1 MPLPRPFGDP
11 FSRPNVKEDER
22 APKRKR
28 EVAPISSSA
37 FSFNLGTASTNTGT
51 STSTPKKVDV
61 KSEHVDR
68 RLQST
73 PIRFETPLREVSVS
87 RSSMTPGAGPSKPG
101 GRPLQSLPS
110 PFGGM
115 SFKTPDTKMKLEN
128 ATRLGEMSLFGAGLR
143 SGDEN
148 GKGKRKAS
156 DYDTKMQEHATG
168 MGRGMESPA
177 PGMGRMRALGQLEQV
192 DLGESMYL
200 EDLQKRV
207 EEEGIGVSPRGK
219 KIIKYSGKG

>member
-11 FSRPNVKEDER
+11 LGRPNVKEDER
-22 APKRKR
+22 SPKRKK

-37 FSFNLGTASTNTGT
+37 FSFNLGAASTSTFT
-51 STSTPKKVDV
+51 STSTRTPKKIDV

-73 PIRFETPLREVSVS
+73 PIRYETPLREVSVS
-87 RSSMTPGAGPSKPG
+87 RSSMTPGAGPSKV

-115 SFKTPDTKMKLEN
+115 SFKTPDTKVKLEN
-128 ATRLGEMSLFGAGLR
+128 GTRLGDMSLFGCAGLK
-143 SGDEN
+143 SGNED

-156 DYDTKMQEHATG
+156 DFDTKIQESRTGTG
-168 MGRGMESPA
+168 MDSPA
-177 PGMGRMRALGQLEQV
+177 HGMGRMRALGQLDKV

-200 EDLQKRV
+200 EDLHKRV